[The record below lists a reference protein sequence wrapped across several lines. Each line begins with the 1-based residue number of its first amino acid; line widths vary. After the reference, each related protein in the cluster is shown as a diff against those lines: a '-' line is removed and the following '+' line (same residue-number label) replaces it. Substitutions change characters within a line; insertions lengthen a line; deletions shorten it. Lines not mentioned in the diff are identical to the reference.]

1 MFYQYIVTL
10 KRDNEQQVDRIS
22 TGLCFLS
29 VLAFVYEQLAAGQ
42 INFLF
47 SLSAIAIASGT
58 ILNLLRIR
66 KGLRGIRFRN
76 WLLISAVTWIGMPH
90 LQWLCIFYFILAFLE
105 YQAKYPLELGFT
117 GEGVVINRIIR
128 KKYPW
133 SAFNN
138 ILLKDGMLTLDFKD
152 NKIFQRETLEE
163 EEPDAAE
170 DEFNDYCRKHLDKSE
185 FPFAS

>member
-10 KRDNEQQVDRIS
+10 KRDNENQIDRIS
-22 TGLCFLS
+22 TSLCLLS
-29 VLAFVYEQLAAGQ
+29 VMAFVYTQLAAGQ
-42 INFLF
+42 ISFLF

-66 KGLRGIRFRN
+66 KGQQGIRFKN
-76 WLLISAVTWIGMPH
+76 WLLIAAVTWIGMPH
-90 LQWLCIFYFILAFLE
+90 LQWLSIFFFILAFLE

-117 GEGVVINRIIR
+117 AEGVVINRIIR

-138 ILLKDGMLTLDFKD
+138 ILLKDGMLTLDFKN
-152 NKIFQRETLEE
+152 NKIFQRETMDE
-163 EEPDAAE
+163 EEPDAEE
-170 DEFNDYCRKHLDKSE
+170 DEFNDYCKEQLDKSE
-185 FPFAS
+185 LPVAN